1 MRRAGRPAC
10 DPVKLWV
17 LGSGSA
23 GNAVLVECGET
34 RVLVDAGFASRT
46 IAGRLASIGVAP
58 ASIAACLVTHEHSD
72 HVKGAAAGARRWGWA
87 LYASAG
93 TIAASAELQD
103 AGCVAV
109 ADGMAVSLGRLSAT
123 TMATPHD
130 AAGPVGVRLACT
142 RTGATAVVCTDVGHA
157 SERVRQLCA
166 TADLLVIESNHDE
179 GMLRA
184 GPYPP
189 SVQARIAS
197 RTGHLSNRGC
207 ADLVRGVVHRDLAHV
222 ILAHLSEQC
231 NDHGLAHRT
240 TADALRRTR
249 YRGALSVAMQH
260 DVVGPFRPRAG
271 RGEPDA
277 QYALAF

>member
-1 MRRAGRPAC
+1 M
-10 DPVKLWV
+10 

-34 RVLVDAGFASRT
+34 RVLVDAGFAPRT
-46 IAGRLASIGVAP
+46 LASRLQSIGIAP
-58 ASIAACLVTHEHSD
+58 ASISACIVTHEHTD
-72 HVKGAAAGARRWGWA
+72 HVKGAAAGARKWGWS

-93 TIAASAELQD
+93 TVDAWPELQE
-103 AGCVAV
+103 AGCTRVTEGRAV
-109 ADGMAVSLGRLSAT
+109 HLDRLDAT
-123 TMATPHD
+123 TFATPHD

-142 RTGATAVVCTDVGHA
+142 RTGAAAVVCTDVGHA
-157 SERVRQLCA
+157 SESVRTLCA
-166 TADLLVIESNHDE
+166 GADLLVIESNHDE

-197 RTGHLSNRGC
+197 RTGHLSNRAC
-207 ADLVRGVVHRDLAHV
+207 ADLVRGAVHKDLAHV
-222 ILAHLSEQC
+222 VLAHLSERC
-231 NDHGLAHRT
+231 NDHGLAHQT

-260 DVVGPFRPRAG
+260 DVVGPFLPRAG
-271 RGEPDA
+271 RGEPEA
-277 QYALAF
+277 QFSLGL